1 MKTRLA
7 VALAV
12 CTWSVY
18 ASAADAAKLDTEE
31 QKIGY
36 TIGHQIGQDL
46 KRSGMPI
53 EVNALSQAIKD
64 VLSGAKPAMTEA
76 EMKTAMEALQAKQ
89 MKAQTEIG
97 EKNKKAGEA
106 FLEANKKK
114 EGVVV
119 LPSGMQYKVLTK
131 GTGKKPTAKDTV
143 SVNYRGTLIDGKEFD
158 SSYTRGQPAT
168 FPVSGVIK
176 GWQDLLPMMPVGSK
190 WQVFIPADLAY
201 GARGAGPDIGS
212 NSTLVFDIELLEIKK
227 AE

>member
-7 VALAV
+7 VALTV
-12 CTWSVY
+12 CTLSVY
-18 ASAADAAKLDTEE
+18 ASVASAAKLDTEE

-36 TIGHQIGQDL
+36 TIGYQIGQDL

-64 VLSGAKPAMTEA
+64 VLSGAKLAMTEA
-76 EMKTAMEALQAKQ
+76 EMQAAMQALQAKQ
-89 MKAQTEIG
+89 AKAQSEAG

-131 GTGKKPTAKDTV
+131 GSGKKPTAKDTV
-143 SVNYRGTLIDGKEFD
+143 SVNYRGTLINGKEFD
-158 SSYTRGQPAT
+158 SSYSRGQPAT
-168 FPVSGVIK
+168 FPVTGVIK
-176 GWQDLLPMMPVGSK
+176 GWQDILPMMPVGSK
-190 WQVFIPADLAY
+190 WQVFIPAAMAY
-201 GARGAGPDIGS
+201 GERGAGPDIGP
-212 NSTLVFDIELLEIKK
+212 NSTLVFDIELMEIKK